1 MSLLSNNY
9 RPTCFEDMIGQQ
21 HIIGPNGLLTRMLS
35 THNLQSC
42 IFYGPP
48 GCGKTTAAQIVAEN
62 SNMTFYTFNATNA
75 SLTDIRKILDKSENT
90 ILLYLDEIQYF
101 NKKQQQSL
109 LPYIESGKIILI
121 AATTD
126 NPYFCC
132 YDALLSRCTVLEF
145 KPVTTD
151 EIKTKLESIVQQENR
166 IITTDALQIIAEN
179 AAGDVRRAINQLS
192 MNFMQ
197 YDITHTITK
206 DDVTNIMPTTRM
218 SGFDTDGDEHY
229 ALISGLQKSIRGS
242 DPNAAI
248 FYLARLLEGGD
259 LLSPCRRLLVIA
271 HEDIGLAQP
280 DAAAYIYACVQTA
293 KELGLPEANKP
304 LTNAVLY
311 LAISPKCSTCE
322 TTYYRAVEDI
332 KNGKGSI
339 TPTHLQHAHSKGYKY
354 PHDYPNHWC
363 AQQYLPDDLQGRI
376 YYEPQNN
383 TFEQNAAR
391 YWSNIMCNQS
401 NITEKE

>member
-1 MSLLSNNY
+1 MNLTENY
-9 RPTCFEDMIGQQ
+9 RPQSFDEMIGQSNL
-21 HIIGPNGLLTRMLS
+21 IGTNGILTRMLA
-35 THNLQSC
+35 TNNIQSC

-48 GCGKTTAAQIVAEN
+48 GCGKTTAAKILAKN
-62 SNMTFYTFNATNA
+62 SGMNFRMFNATNT
-75 SLTDIRKILDKSENT
+75 SLTDIRKVLEKTNDT

-109 LPYIESGKIILI
+109 LPYIESGEIILI

-132 YDALLSRCTVLEF
+132 YDALLSRCSILEF
-145 KPVTTD
+145 KPVSKD
-151 EIKTKLESIVQQENR
+151 EITAHIKD
-166 IITTDALQIIAEN
+166 ITNKECINITDDAIRIIAEN
-179 AAGDVRRAINQLS
+179 SAGDVRRAINQLS
-192 MNFMQ
+192 INTMQ
-197 YDITHTITK
+197 YDKSHTIT
-206 DDVTNIMPTTRM
+206 DNDVKNIMPTTRM
-218 SGFDTDGDEHY
+218 SGFDTDGDDHY

-280 DAAAYIYACVQTA
+280 DAAAYVYACVQAA

-322 TTYYRAVEDI
+322 TTYNRAADDI
-332 KNGKGSI
+332 KNGKGGTI
-339 TPTHLQHAHSKGYKY
+339 PPHLRHACSKDYKY

-363 AQQYLPDDLQGRI
+363 RQQYLPDDLLGRV

-383 TFEQNAAR
+383 EFEQNAVR
-391 YWSNIMCNQS
+391 YWSNIMQNS
-401 NITEKE
+401 

>member
-1 MSLLSNNY
+1 MNLTENY
-9 RPTCFEDMIGQQ
+9 RPQSFDEMIGQSNL
-21 HIIGPNGLLTRMLS
+21 IGTNGILTRMLA
-35 THNLQSC
+35 TNNIQSC

-48 GCGKTTAAQIVAEN
+48 GCGKTTAAKILAKN
-62 SNMTFYTFNATNA
+62 SGMNFCMFNATNT
-75 SLTDIRKILDKSENT
+75 SLTDIRKVLEKTNDT

-109 LPYIESGKIILI
+109 LPYIESGEIILI

-132 YDALLSRCTVLEF
+132 YDALLSRCSILEF
-145 KPVTTD
+145 KPVSKD
-151 EIKTKLESIVQQENR
+151 EITAHIKD
-166 IITTDALQIIAEN
+166 ITNKECINITDDAIRIIAEN
-179 AAGDVRRAINQLS
+179 SAGDVRRAINQLS
-192 MNFMQ
+192 INTMQ
-197 YDITHTITK
+197 YDKSHTIT
-206 DDVTNIMPTTRM
+206 DNDVKNIMPTTRM
-218 SGFDTDGDEHY
+218 SGFDTDGDDHY

-280 DAAAYIYACVQTA
+280 DAAAYVYACVQAA

-322 TTYYRAVEDI
+322 TTYNRAADDI
-332 KNGKGSI
+332 KNGKGGTI
-339 TPTHLQHAHSKGYKY
+339 PPHLRHACSKGYKY

-363 AQQYLPDDLQGRI
+363 RQQYLPDDLLGRV

-383 TFEQNAAR
+383 EFEQNAVR
-391 YWSNIMCNQS
+391 YWSNIMQNS
-401 NITEKE
+401 

>member
-1 MSLLSNNY
+1 MTTLTTNY
-9 RPTCFEDMIGQQ
+9 RPTMFSDMVGQQ
-21 HIIGPNGLLTRMLS
+21 HIVGPNGILTRMLQ
-35 THNLQSC
+35 TNNIQSC

-48 GCGKTTAAQIVAEN
+48 GTGKTTAAMILANQC
-62 SNMTFYTFNATNA
+62 NMPFQTFNATSA
-75 SLTDIRKILDKSENT
+75 SLTDVRKAIDKAPEPF
-90 ILLYLDEIQYF
+90 LLYMDEIQYF

-126 NPYFCC
+126 NPYYCC
-132 YDALLSRCTVLEF
+132 YDALLSRCHIIEF
-145 KPVTTD
+145 KPVSVDDIDTELHHLATFEQRQITD
-151 EIKTKLESIVQQENR
+151 
-166 IITTDALQIIAEN
+166 DAIRTIAEN
-179 AAGDVRRAINQLS
+179 AAGDVRRAIHQLEL
-192 MNFMQ
+192 NFMQ
-197 YDITHTITK
+197 YDTSHEITN
-206 DDVTNIMPTTRM
+206 DDVKTIMPTTRM
-218 SGFDTDGDEHY
+218 SGFDTDGNTHY

-280 DAAAYIYACVQTA
+280 DAAAYVYACVEAA

-322 TTYYRAVEDI
+322 TTYNRAVEDI
-332 KNGKGSI
+332 KNGKGKVI
-339 TPTHLQHAHSKGYKY
+339 PNYLRHACSKGYKY

-363 AQQYLPDDLQGRI
+363 PQQYLPDDLVGRI
-376 YYEPQNN
+376 YYEPQQNQ
-383 TFEQNAAR
+383 FEQQAAN
-391 YWSNIMCNQS
+391 YWSYIMTQANKS
-401 NITEKE
+401 

>member
-1 MSLLSNNY
+1 MNLLTNNY
-9 RPTCFEDMIGQQ
+9 RPTSFQEMVGQP
-21 HIIGPNGLLTRMLS
+21 HIIGPNGVLTRMLS
-35 THNLQSC
+35 TNNIQSC

-48 GCGKTTAAQIVAEN
+48 GCGKTTAAKILAEN
-62 SNMTFYTFNATNA
+62 SGMTFRTFNATNA
-75 SLTDIRKILDKSENT
+75 SLPDIRKIIEKATDT

-109 LPYIESGKIILI
+109 LPYIESNKIILI

-132 YDALLSRCTVLEF
+132 YDALLSRCSVLEF
-145 KPVTTD
+145 KPIPVN
-151 EIKTKLESIVQQENR
+151 EIITKLNEIVAKEQRN
-166 IITTDALQIIAEN
+166 ITTDAIHMIASTS
-179 AAGDVRRAINQLS
+179 AGDLRRAVNQLA

-197 YDITHTITK
+197 YDNTHTITVN
-206 DDVTNIMPTTRM
+206 DITEIMPSTRM
-218 SGFDTDGDEHY
+218 SSFDTDGDDHY

-280 DAAAYIYACVQTA
+280 DAASYVYACVQAA

-311 LAISPKCSTCE
+311 LAISPKSSTCE
-322 TTYYRAVEDI
+322 TTYNRAVEDI
-332 KNGKGSI
+332 KNGKGAVV
-339 TPTHLQHAHSKGYKY
+339 PPHLRHAYSKGYKY

-363 AQQYLPDDLQGRI
+363 PQQYLPDDLQGRI
-376 YYEPQNN
+376 YYTPQCNA
-383 TFEQNAAR
+383 FETNAAN
-391 YWSNIMCNQS
+391 YWSAVMQHNQ
-401 NITEKE
+401 KF